1 MEFRLLGPLEV
12 ADGDGTIRLAEG
24 GQRSVLVLLLLH
36 RNEAVPADRLID
48 ALWGQ
53 HPPATAA
60 KVLQNHVGQLRRAL
74 GDRGGARLQTR
85 GRGYAVLVEAGE
97 LDIERFERLMRAGSD
112 ALDRDDPDVAG
123 ARLREALALWR
134 GPPLADVAYASFAQP
149 EIARLEERRSVAL
162 EQRIDADL
170 ALGRHADVLGDLEAL
185 VAEHPLR
192 ERPRAQLMLALYRSG
207 RQAEALEA
215 FQNARDV
222 LVGELGVEPGP
233 PLRELQAA
241 ILRHDPGLAAAP
253 GVWPRLRGGSRRA
266 RALLAAG
273 GAALLAAAVAAVLVE
288 RRGEVSSG
296 ARVVLD
302 LADNSIAAVDPVSG
316 RAKLAF
322 PLPGRPTGVAA
333 IGDAAMVVTV
343 DSRALVMA
351 DAASRSIVR
360 TVPLRIQPAA
370 MVATG
375 KDVWVAD
382 GRHGELLQFRL
393 GYERPVARL
402 GWRRPRAGP
411 TALAAGAGAV
421 WVADGSRRLWRI
433 DARTH
438 DTRAVDA
445 GVPLAGVTV
454 GAGAVW
460 AFCSRPAT
468 VVRIDPGSGATTRI
482 PIATRG
488 GSAAPSPIGIAAT
501 SRAVWALNAN
511 TATVTRIDAEQGG
524 VTTTT
529 DIGVDRAPRGI
540 ATAGETVW
548 VANSDGTLSR
558 IAAAGGEPATVW
570 VGESL
575 DGVAATRG
583 RVWVTTRALDR
594 QIPGGPS

>member
-1 MEFRLLGPLEV
+1 MAPAREIASSPAAPAAPIAASPQSKPAAGLTWMTG
-12 ADGDGTIRLAEG
+12 
-24 GQRSVLVLLLLH
+24 
-36 RNEAVPADRLID
+36 EATSSAARPAD
-48 ALWGQ
+48 AS
-53 HPPATAA
+53 
-60 KVLQNHVGQLRRAL
+60 RAS
-74 GDRGGARLQTR
+74 
-85 GRGYAVLVEAGE
+85 GE
-97 LDIERFERLMRAGSD
+97 LRFCAVGAG
-112 ALDRDDPDVAG
+112 
-123 ARLREALALWR
+123 
-134 GPPLADVAYASFAQP
+134 
-149 EIARLEERRSVAL
+149 
-162 EQRIDADL
+162 
-170 ALGRHADVLGDLEAL
+170 VL
-185 VAEHPLR
+185 
-192 ERPRAQLMLALYRSG
+192 
-207 RQAEALEA
+207 
-215 FQNARDV
+215 
-222 LVGELGVEPGP
+222 
-233 PLRELQAA
+233 
-241 ILRHDPGLAAAP
+241 
-253 GVWPRLRGGSRRA
+253 
-266 RALLAAG
+266 
-273 GAALLAAAVAAVLVE
+273 
-288 RRGEVSSG
+288 
-296 ARVVLD
+296 
-302 LADNSIAAVDPVSG
+302 
-316 RAKLAF
+316 
-322 PLPGRPTGVAA
+322 
-333 IGDAAMVVTV
+333 
-343 DSRALVMA
+343 
-351 DAASRSIVR
+351 
-360 TVPLRIQPAA
+360 
-370 MVATG
+370 
-375 KDVWVAD
+375 
-382 GRHGELLQFRL
+382 RHGELLQFRL
-393 GYERPVARL
+393 GYERPVAGL

-438 DTRAVDA
+438 DTMAVDA

-524 VTTTT
+524 VTTTI

-594 QIPGGPS
+594 QISGGPS